1 MNKDFIGKKKRKDFP
16 AKSGVSHRV
25 DRAMLAVREM

>member
-1 MNKDFIGKKKRKDFP
+1 MNKDFIGEKKRKNFP

-25 DRAMLAVREM
+25 GRAILAVREM